1 MDIRIRGQ
9 TTSSITMM
17 GDRDFRTTIQ
27 TALSS
32 IGKELQLDIDPKNI
46 QTIHLQEV
54 VQCLR
59 RSYFDRIDPVEIERR
74 GFNELLSG
82 LLRKLEYGSEPKV
95 FEIDDIK
102 LEGQTDMIV
111 DDAILLFRPAQ
122 GELENP
128 IANDVLYLNAC
139 LWIYDKTEGIVV
151 YITGDRK
158 ETTFSLTRNK
168 KMFEEV
174 IRRVRVLNNLLKEQK
189 APILEPSTECSECQ
203 YYERCFIK
211 KKNSKHVDIGEMLGL
226 GKFGHQD

>member
-1 MDIRIRGQ
+1 
-9 TTSSITMM
+9 MM

-82 LLRKLEYGSEPKV
+82 LLRKLEYGSESKE

-102 LEGQTDMIV
+102 LKGQTDMIV
-111 DDAILLFRPAQ
+111 DDVIMLFRPAQ

-189 APILEPSTECSECQ
+189 APILEPSAECSECQ
-203 YYERCFIK
+203 YYEKCFMK
-211 KKNSKHVDIGEMLGL
+211 KKNSKHVDIGEMLGM
-226 GKFGHQD
+226 GKFGNKG

>member
-1 MDIRIRGQ
+1 
-9 TTSSITMM
+9 MM

-27 TALSS
+27 SALGS
-32 IGKELQLDIDPKNI
+32 IGKELQLDIDSKNI

-59 RSYFDRIDPVEIERR
+59 RSYFDRIDPIEIERR

-82 LLRKLEYGSEPKV
+82 LLRKLEYGSEPKE
-95 FEIDDIK
+95 FDIDDVK
-102 LEGQTDMIV
+102 LKGQTDMMV
-111 DDAILLFRPAQ
+111 DDVIMLFRSTQ
-122 GELENP
+122 TELDNP
-128 IANDVLYLNAC
+128 LANDALYLNAC
-139 LWIYDKTEGIVV
+139 LWIYDKTEGIIV

-174 IRRVRVLNNLLKEQK
+174 IRRVRVVNNLLKEQK
-189 APILEPSTECSECQ
+189 APILEPSIECSECQ

>member
-1 MDIRIRGQ
+1 
-9 TTSSITMM
+9 MM
-17 GDRDFRTTIQ
+17 GDRDFRTIIQ
-27 TALSS
+27 SALGS
-32 IGKELQLDIDPKNI
+32 IGKELQLDIDSKNI

-82 LLRKLEYGSEPKV
+82 LLRKLEYGSDPKE
-95 FEIDDIK
+95 FEIDDIRLK
-102 LEGQTDMIV
+102 GQTDMLV
-111 DDAILLFRPAQ
+111 DDVIMLFRPAQ
-122 GELENP
+122 NELDNP
-128 IANDVLYLNAC
+128 LANDILYLNAC
-139 LWIYDKTEGIVV
+139 LWIYDKTEGIIV

-158 ETTFSLTRNK
+158 ETTFSLSRNN

-174 IRRVRVLNNLLKEQK
+174 VRRVRVLNDLLKKQK

-203 YYERCFIK
+203 YYERCFMK

>member
-1 MDIRIRGQ
+1 
-9 TTSSITMM
+9 MM
-17 GDRDFRTTIQ
+17 GDRDFRSIIQ
-27 TALSS
+27 NALGS
-32 IGKELQLDIDPKNI
+32 IGRELQLNIDSKDI

-82 LLRKLEYGSEPKV
+82 LLRKLEYGSEPKE
-95 FEIDDIK
+95 FEIEEIK
-102 LEGQTDMIV
+102 LKGQTDMLV
-111 DDAILLFRPAQ
+111 DDIVLLFRSAQ

-128 IANDVLYLNAC
+128 LANDVLYLNAC
-139 LWIYDKTEGIVV
+139 LWIYDKPEGIIV
-151 YITGDRK
+151 YISGDRK

-189 APILEPSTECSECQ
+189 APILEPSTECSDCQ
-203 YYERCFIK
+203 YFERCFMK

-226 GKFGHQD
+226 GKFGGND

>member
-1 MDIRIRGQ
+1 
-9 TTSSITMM
+9 MM

-102 LEGQTDMIV
+102 LQGQTDMIV
-111 DDAILLFRPAQ
+111 DDAIMLFRPAAQ
-122 GELENP
+122 SELENP
-128 IANDVLYLNAC
+128 LANDVLYLNAC

-203 YYERCFIK
+203 YYEKCFMK

-226 GKFGHQD
+226 GKFGNTG

>member
-1 MDIRIRGQ
+1 
-9 TTSSITMM
+9 MM
-17 GDRDFRTTIQ
+17 GDRDFRTIIQ
-27 TALSS
+27 TALGS
-32 IGKELQLDIDPKNI
+32 IGKELQLDIDSENV

-82 LLRKLEYGSEPKV
+82 LLRKLEYGSDPKE
-95 FEIDDIK
+95 FDIDDIK
-102 LEGQTDMIV
+102 LKGQTDMLV
-111 DDAILLFRPAQ
+111 DDVIMLFRPAQ
-122 GELENP
+122 NELDNP
-128 IANDVLYLNAC
+128 LANDILYLNAC
-139 LWIYDKTEGIVV
+139 LWIYDKTEGIIV

-158 ETTFSLTRNK
+158 ETTFSLTRNN

-174 IRRVRVLNNLLKEQK
+174 VRRVRVLNDLLKKQK

-203 YYERCFIK
+203 YYEKCFMK

-226 GKFGHQD
+226 GKFGNTG